1 MTDRL
6 HWKRF
11 FSEHRPVQFRSWQ
24 TRNDHYAHDHD
35 FFELVVV
42 TRGAGDHLSVDG
54 SRRIAAGDAI
64 FMVPGVWHEYSG
76 CTAMSGYDCCFGK
89 EVLYREL
96 AWLTDDPV
104 LSGLMLR
111 NQGSSSYRKPLVAR
125 LEAKTLALVTPLLA
139 AVADPPDRDDRPR
152 QQVQVHGSVRPGDG
166 HQQRLFGTLLM
177 VLGSFVAALQATG
190 AKPAVAGTSPAL
202 QTLARRALA
211 LMSEDLTAEWSL
223 DRLAASLQAS
233 PSLLSR
239 AFRTVIGRSPMA
251 HYGRLRMEQ
260 AAMLLLRSDLPVA
273 DIAAKV
279 GVFDANY
286 FARRF
291 RAELGLQPSAYRR
304 RFQDAEGV
312 EIPS

>member
-11 FSEHRPVQFRSWQ
+11 FSEHRPVQFRSWI

-42 TRGAGDHLSVDG
+42 TGGAGDHISADG
-54 SRRIAAGDAI
+54 TRRITAGDAI

-76 CTAMSGYDCCFGK
+76 CASMSGYDCCFGR

-104 LSGLMLR
+104 LSGLLLR
-111 NQGSSSYRKPLVAR
+111 NPGSPSHRMPVVGHLDAATLTLVAH
-125 LEAKTLALVTPLLA
+125 LLA
-139 AVADPPDRDDRPR
+139 AVADPPDSDDRPR
-152 QQVQVHGSVRPGDG
+152 QQVQVHGSIRPGDG
-166 HQQRLFGTLLM
+166 NQQRLFGALLV
-177 VLGSFVAALQATG
+177 VLGSLVAALQATG
-190 AKPAVAGTSPAL
+190 VKPPIVGASPAL
-202 QTLARRALA
+202 QTLTRRALSV
-211 LMSEDLTAEWSL
+211 MSEDLTAELSL
-223 DRLAASLQAS
+223 IGLAANLQAS

-239 AFRTVIGRSPMA
+239 AFRTVVGRSPMA

-273 DIAAKV
+273 EIAARV

-304 RFQDAEGV
+304 RFQDGADV